1 MVGWSRKRIME
12 DLLSQ
17 YIGEW
22 GWLTVAAIVTFAFK
36 DAISNFFKGVQ
47 FLMGTDFDIDDVVYI
62 KGTKKARI
70 VRQTIWRTTF
80 YVYGHGRK
88 FVVPNSA
95 LWSLQIEKDLPNGE
109 NYEEYKK

>member
-1 MVGWSRKRIME
+1 ME
-12 DLLSQ
+12 EAISK

-22 GWLTVAAIVTFAFK
+22 GWLTLVALVTFAFK
-36 DAISNFFKGVQ
+36 DTITNFFRGMQ

-70 VRQTIWRTTF
+70 VRQSIWRTTF

-95 LWSLQIEKDLPNGE
+95 LWSLQIEKDLPNSE
-109 NYEEYKK
+109 AYEEYKNEKK

>member
-1 MVGWSRKRIME
+1 ME
-12 DLLSQ
+12 EAISQ

-22 GWLTVAAIVTFAFK
+22 GWLTLVALVTFAFK
-36 DAISNFFKGVQ
+36 DTITNFFRGMQ

-70 VRQTIWRTTF
+70 VRQSIWRTTF

-88 FVVPNSA
+88 FVVPNSS
-95 LWSLQIEKDLPNGE
+95 LWSLQIEKDLPNSE
-109 NYEEYKK
+109 AYREYKETKD

>member
-1 MVGWSRKRIME
+1 ME
-12 DLLSQ
+12 EILSK

-22 GWLTVAAIVTFAFK
+22 GWLTVAAIFTFAFK
-36 DAISNFFKGVQ
+36 DAITNFFKGVQ

-62 KGTKKARI
+62 KG
-70 VRQTIWRTTF
+70 TIWRTTF

-109 NYEEYKK
+109 PYEEYKK

>member
-1 MVGWSRKRIME
+1 ME
-12 DLLSQ
+12 ELLSQ

-36 DAISNFFKGVQ
+36 DAITNFFKGVQ
-47 FLMGTDFDIDDVVYI
+47 FLMGTDFDIDDIVYI

-70 VRQTIWRTTF
+70 VRQSIWRTTF

-88 FVVPNSA
+88 FVVPNSS

-109 NYEEYKK
+109 NYKELSLIHI

>member
-1 MVGWSRKRIME
+1 MW
-12 DLLSQ
+12 
-17 YIGEW
+17 
-22 GWLTVAAIVTFAFK
+22 F
-36 DAISNFFKGVQ
+36 
-47 FLMGTDFDIDDVVYI
+47 

-70 VRQTIWRTTF
+70 VRQSIWRTTF

-109 NYEEYKK
+109 PYEEYKK

>member
-1 MVGWSRKRIME
+1 ME
-12 DLLSQ
+12 DILAQ

-47 FLMGTDFDIDDVVYI
+47 FLMGTDFDIDDIVYI
-62 KGTKKARI
+62 KGTKRARI
-70 VRQTIWRTTF
+70 VRQSIWRTTF

-109 NYEEYKK
+109 NYKEYKQKTD